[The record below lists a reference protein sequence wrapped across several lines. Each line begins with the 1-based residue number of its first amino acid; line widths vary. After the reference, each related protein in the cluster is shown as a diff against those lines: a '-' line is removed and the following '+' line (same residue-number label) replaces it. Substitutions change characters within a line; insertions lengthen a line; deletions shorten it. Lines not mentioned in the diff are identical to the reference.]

1 LRLIHTADWHLGRLF
16 HNLHLTADQRFI
28 LDGLIEL
35 IAELQADALIV
46 AGDVFDRA
54 VPPTEAVE
62 LLDDVVARVA
72 LELEVPVVMIAG
84 NHDSP
89 ARLQYFSG
97 LARRA
102 GVHVVGQVGG
112 QPTPA
117 RITGRDG
124 VDVELWPLA
133 YTDPET
139 GRAELRRDDLHSH
152 EAVVAAQL
160 ELVRQ
165 RLDEGARQVV
175 LAHAFVAGGAESES
189 ERALSVGGSG
199 VVPAGIFA
207 GFDYVALGHLHRP
220 QSVGGERVRYAG
232 SLLKY
237 SFEEAGH
244 QKSVSVVDLG
254 RDGTLSVREHCL
266 APRRN
271 LRRVQGSL
279 AELLASP
286 LTLEDGDAYV
296 EVILTDE
303 DPVLDPMEKLRKVF
317 PHLLSLRRLQTER
330 LVLEGQVGVG
340 GLEAQST
347 EELFR
352 AFFEEVTGER
362 LSRPQEKEVAAAVD
376 EVERLRREVVR

>member
-1 LRLIHTADWHLGRLF
+1 MRLIHTADWHLGRLF

-112 QPTPA
+112 QPNPA
-117 RITGRDG
+117 QITGRDG
-124 VDVELWPLA
+124 VDVEFWPLA

-199 VVPAGIFA
+199 VVPAGLFA

-220 QSVGGERVRYAG
+220 QSVGGDRVRYAG

-237 SFEEAGH
+237 SFEEAEH
-244 QKSVSVVDLG
+244 NKSVSVVDLG
-254 RDGTLSVREHCL
+254 RDGTLNVREHCL

-296 EVILTDE
+296 EVVLTDE

-362 LSRPQEKEVAAAVD
+362 LSEPQEKEVAAAID

>member
-28 LDGLIEL
+28 LDGLVEL

-112 QPTPA
+112 QPIPA

-124 VDVELWPLA
+124 VDVEFWPLA

-139 GRAELRRDDLHSH
+139 GRAELGRDDLHSH

-199 VVPAGIFA
+199 VVSAGIFA

-237 SFEEAGH
+237 SFEEAEH
-244 QKSVSVVDLG
+244 QKSVSVIDLG
-254 RDGTLSVREHCL
+254 RDGALSMGEHYL

-296 EVILTDE
+296 EVVLTDE
-303 DPVLDPMEKLRKVF
+303 DPVLDPMDKLRKVF

-330 LVLEGQVGVG
+330 LVLEGQGGVG
-340 GLEAQST
+340 GLEAQSP
-347 EELFR
+347 EELFG
-352 AFFEEVTGER
+352 AFFEEVTGEQ
-362 LSRPQEKEVAAAVD
+362 LSEPQEKEVAAAID

>member
-1 LRLIHTADWHLGRLF
+1 MRLIHTADWHLGRLF

-28 LDGLIEL
+28 LDALVEL
-35 IAELQADALIV
+35 IAELQADALVV

-62 LLDDVVARVA
+62 LLDDVIARVA

-117 RITGRDG
+117 QITGRDG
-124 VDVELWPLA
+124 VDVEFWPLA

-139 GRAELRRDDLHSH
+139 GRADLQRDDLHSH

-199 VVPAGIFA
+199 VVSAGIFA

-237 SFEEAGH
+237 SFEEAEH
-244 QKSVSVVDLG
+244 QKSVTVVDLD
-254 RDGTLSVREHCL
+254 REGTLGVREHCL

-279 AELLASP
+279 AELLALP

-296 EVILTDE
+296 EVVLTDE

-347 EELFR
+347 EELFG

-362 LSRPQEKEVAAAVD
+362 LSEPQEKEVAAAVD